1 MMSWARGLSQP
12 QQLGS
17 NPNRTTINFAKDV
30 GARIAAIAIQI
41 FKAAMLCLS
50 VVAGIALFIVLL
62 PYLVGAIDAGVKRY
76 EQHKVALEAEE
87 RKKLAACHQY
97 DIRLAFLSQ

>member
-1 MMSWARGLSQP
+1 
-12 QQLGS
+12 
-17 NPNRTTINFAKDV
+17 
-30 GARIAAIAIQI
+30 
-41 FKAAMLCLS
+41 MLCLS

-62 PYLVGAIDAGVKRY
+62 PYLVGAIDAGLKRY

-97 DIRLAFLSQ
+97 DIRLAFLSQKAKDYTSLEVAKTTMWREFQKLERLYRVCRG